1 MTRREILE
9 RELEK
14 IGIKNEEDL
23 KKAIEELPPLDI
35 SLLVQGKKRER
46 KVS

>member
-1 MTRREILE
+1 MTKKEILE

-23 KKAIEELPPLDI
+23 KRAIEELPPLDI
-35 SLLVQGKKRER
+35 SIFAGRKDEGR